1 MVEGEKRIK
10 VIVTN
15 RKARHLY
22 HILDTYE
29 AGMALVGTEVKSLR
43 SGKVNLSDSY
53 AEIREGQAFL
63 IGLHISPY
71 EQANRQNHDPIRDRR
86 LLLTKREIRKLF
98 TKTQEKGLTLV
109 PLKIYFKG
117 PYAKVE
123 LGVAKGKQLFDH
135 REDIKKRDAERETR
149 RAKKHSQY

>member
-1 MVEGEKRIK
+1 
-10 VIVTN
+10 
-15 RKARHLY
+15 
-22 HILDTYE
+22 
-29 AGMALVGTEVKSLR
+29 
-43 SGKVNLSDSY
+43 
-53 AEIREGQAFL
+53 
-63 IGLHISPY
+63 LHISPY